1 MDSKEDLLYRIVDD
15 VHEEVQARMDVA
27 CAPDKPAL
35 ERLLT
40 FVEEQV
46 HYNAKHVTRIAVY
59 HHEWLRLEA
68 DRLKDVRQ
76 RRRQQE
82 LTVIRLLGEAKE
94 DGDIDPELDTKPG
107 GSQRLRSD
115 DLAIHVVP
123 PRNGGSFE
131 AGGLLCVL
139 RPERNPRRA
148 LRAPRLKRS
157 PSSSRMMAAPGPSSV
172 LRRCDARPL
181 TMTGRPPSLPKRAR
195 LLWRSR
201 RRWPRR

>member
-46 HYNAKHVTRIAVY
+46 HYNAKHVTRMAVY

-82 LTVIRLLGEAKE
+82 LTVIRLLDEAKE
-94 DGDIDPELDTKPG
+94 DGDIDPELDTKLAAASVFAVTIWPYTWYPG
-107 GSQRLRSD
+107 TVAPSK
-115 DLAIHVVP
+115 LADFC
-123 PRNGGSFE
+123 GSF
-131 AGGLLCVL
+131 VL
-139 RPERNPRRA
+139 NGIRDER
-148 LRAPRLKRS
+148 
-157 PSSSRMMAAPGPSSV
+157 
-172 LRRCDARPL
+172 
-181 TMTGRPPSLPKRAR
+181 
-195 LLWRSR
+195 
-201 RRWPRR
+201 